1 MREDVI
7 NFIKSV
13 SLGTFT
19 VSEELPRDD
28 SGVALYIKNPKKL
41 YVDQDQVSQEPVI
54 QTLSGFDLHNE
65 ATTVSV
71 YFTADAKTLPANYS
85 LLVDTLKKGKDVLPT
100 GGFNNRTVDVQSE
113 YEADLLLTRIDYTFS
128 KITT

>member
-85 LLVDTLKKGKDVLPT
+85 LLVDTLKQGKDVLPT